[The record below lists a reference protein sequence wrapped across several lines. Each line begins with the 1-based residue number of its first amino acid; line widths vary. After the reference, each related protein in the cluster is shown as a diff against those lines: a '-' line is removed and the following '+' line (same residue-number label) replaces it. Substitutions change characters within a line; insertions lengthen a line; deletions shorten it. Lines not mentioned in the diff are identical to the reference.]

1 MTPKYD
7 PQKPVQRNPLHYHVT
22 PVSWFADVDYP
33 NPIRQKQE
41 PAPQQRRQR
50 KPKRKAVMRIA
61 KMKGWQQIL
70 LFILTAIVVFKFLR
84 HL

>member
-7 PQKPVQRNPLHYHVT
+7 PQKPVQRNPLHYHT
-22 PVSWFADVDYP
+22 SAGSWFADVDYP

-41 PAPQQRRQR
+41 PAPQQRRQ
-50 KPKRKAVMRIA
+50 PKRKAVIRIA
-61 KMKGWQQIL
+61 KMKGWQRVL